1 MTAPIVY
8 ALEPDLCL
16 DDFVS
21 ILARSGLNARR
32 PTDPATLDGMLRGA
46 QVIVTAR
53 VQGRL
58 VGVARSI
65 TDWAYCLYCSD
76 LCVDRDWQGRGIG
89 RALLAQTAAAAPDVR
104 TCLLLSAPGA
114 VSFYE
119 QAGYPRHDGAFIF
132 AKR

>member
-1 MTAPIVY
+1 VITY
-8 ALEPDLCL
+8 ALEPDLGAQ
-16 DDFVS
+16 DFAALLHS
-21 ILARSGLNARR
+21 SGLAPRR
-32 PTDPATLDGMLRGA
+32 PGDPERLERMLRAA

-53 VQGRL
+53 AGGAL

-76 LCVDRDWQGRGIG
+76 LCVDRGWQGRGIG
-89 RALLAQTAAAAPDVR
+89 RALLAQTAQAAPDVQ

-119 QAGYPRHDGAFIF
+119 AAGYARHDQAFIF
-132 AKR
+132 HKR